1 MNARPHR
8 GTPEMRQ
15 TYWFAQKRYGF
26 GAVPVTWQGWLAT
39 LIYVALVAL
48 LAWRMPTGELKFAVI
63 VPLSVAYLYFIWT
76 KTDGGF
82 RWRWGPEKRD

>member
-26 GAVPVTWQGWLAT
+26 GAVPVTWQGWLAS
-39 LIYVALVAL
+39 LVYVAIVVA
-48 LAWRMPTGELKFAVI
+48 AAYRAPGDFLKAGIILPVT
-63 VPLSVAYLYFIWT
+63 LAYLYFIWT